1 MEKQQKKYG
10 HDAFFNRELS
20 WLEFNARVL
29 DEAGDRGNPVLDR
42 MKFLSIFS
50 SNLDEFFMIRVA
62 GIRQLLR
69 SGKRMVDDSGLSPQA
84 VLNGIRRRLLGLIRR
99 QYRYY
104 NKELLPE
111 LREKGVNLCIDAELS
126 EALRIQAETIF
137 LKQVFPVLTPLAVGP
152 SHPFPV
158 INNGAIE
165 ILVKLKEYL
174 THKTV
179 YAFVEVPEVLPRFIP
194 VAAGGQN
201 AILLT
206 EDLIMAHLGHLFAG
220 CEILDSLPFR
230 LTRDMDFSIDEEG
243 VADLLQ
249 SIKKELLQR
258 KDRDPIR
265 LELPA
270 GIRSPLIPWLM
281 QNFKLDTDFKYTV
294 PGPLHL
300 ARFMELVGLIK
311 NPALVEEP
319 WPALAAPGLD
329 DKVSMFKAIDRQDII
344 PLYLPFQSFN
354 PVVRLLEEAAEDPD
368 VLAIKQTL
376 YRVGG
381 DSPVVKALQRAAENG
396 KQVTVI
402 VELKARFDEGNNIV
416 WARRLDESGAH
427 VVYGIA
433 GLKIHGKAMLIIRR
447 SKGVIRRYCHLA
459 TGNYND
465 KTARL
470 YTDIGIFSN
479 DETLCGDVA
488 ALFNVMTGY
497 AAPMANWAKLAVS
510 PFDLRRKFLELID
523 REARLSTPHMPGRI
537 IAKMNALVDSEIIT
551 HLYEAAAAGVEIDL
565 IVRGICCLN
574 PGVAKGKIRVISIV
588 DRYLEH
594 SRIFYF
600 ANGGNDEY
608 YMSSAD
614 WMPRNLDRRIEILF
628 PVEDERI
635 REQLKQLLKAERE
648 DTRKGRRLLDN
659 GSYTRTCNRTDDR
672 NRSQKRIYD
681 DLDRWNEAIAAA
693 DSKKL
698 MIFKKKKHTKKTD
711 VHPGS
716 GSLTGG
722 RSVQKG

>member
-1 MEKQQKKYG
+1 MAENTDKKKYG
-10 HDAFFNRELS
+10 PEAFFNRELS

-29 DEAGDRGNPVLDR
+29 DEAGDHGNPVLDR
-42 MKFLSIFS
+42 LKFLSIFS

-62 GIRQLLR
+62 GVRQLLR
-69 SGKRMVDDSGLSPQA
+69 SGRRVVDDSGLSPQE
-84 VLNGIRRRLLGLIRR
+84 VLDGFRNRLLGLIRR
-99 QYRYY
+99 QYRYF
-104 NKELLPE
+104 NEEILPK
-111 LREKGVNLCIDAELS
+111 LRDSGVNIRTYVELS
-126 EALRIQAETIF
+126 DPLRLQADMLF
-137 LKQVFPVLTPLAVGP
+137 LKQVFPALTPLAVGP

-165 ILVKLKEYL
+165 ILVKLKDYAK
-174 THKTV
+174 HNV
-179 YAFVEVPEVLPRFIP
+179 AYAFVEVPEVLPRFIP
-194 VAAGGQN
+194 VSAGGQN
-201 AILLT
+201 ALVQT
-206 EDLIMAHLGHLFAG
+206 EDLIMANLGHLFSG
-220 CEILDSLPFR
+220 CEILEYLPFR

-258 KDRDPIR
+258 KDREPIR
-265 LELPA
+265 LEVPA
-270 GIRSPLIPWLM
+270 GSRSPLIPWLM
-281 QNFKLDTDFKYTV
+281 QNFELDNDFKYTI

-300 ARFMELVGLIK
+300 ARFMELLGIAK

-319 WPALAAPGLD
+319 WPPLPVPGLD
-329 DKVSMFKAIDRQDII
+329 NQVSMFKTIDRHGIV
-344 PLYLPFQSFN
+344 PLYLPFQSFD
-354 PVVRLLEEAAEDPD
+354 PVVRMLEEAAEDPD

-433 GLKIHGKAMLIIRR
+433 GLKIHCKAMLIIRR
-447 SKGVIRRYCHLA
+447 SKGEIKRYCHLA

-470 YTDIGIFSN
+470 YTDIGVFSN
-479 DETLCGDVA
+479 DDALCGDVA

-497 AAPMANWAKLAVS
+497 AAPMVNWSKIAVS
-510 PFDLRRKFLELID
+510 PFDLRRKFIELID
-523 REARLSTPHMPGRI
+523 REARLSTPHAPGRI

-551 HLYEAAAAGVEIDL
+551 HLYDAAAAGVEVDL
-565 IVRGICCLN
+565 VVRGICCLN
-574 PGVAKGKIRVISIV
+574 PGVSNGRIRVISIV

-600 ANGGNDEY
+600 GNGGNDEY
-608 YMSSAD
+608 YMASAD
-614 WMPRNLDRRIEILF
+614 WMPRNLDRRIEVMF
-628 PVEDERI
+628 PVEEEKLRD
-635 REQLKQLLKAERE
+635 QLRQLLKYQLD
-648 DTRKGRRLLDN
+648 DTRKGRRLQPD

-672 NRSQKRIYD
+672 NRSQKRLYD
-681 DLDRWNEAIAAA
+681 YFDRLNAQAEEAE
-693 DSKKL
+693 SKKL
-698 MIFKKKKHTKKTD
+698 KIFKKKKHTKK
-711 VHPGS
+711 
-716 GSLTGG
+716 LTPETEA
-722 RSVQKG
+722 